1 MGRRTNIP
9 VAADPAY
16 ARRRAGA
23 CCASAARTCWC
34 SSPWRWAAL
43 RPTRELAVAAIE
55 AGLGV
60 VVTSVFDTAVGV
72 AGALHLAA
80 SLPGP
85 ERAHGLATVGLL
97 EEAPVEGLDPPHRGA
112 DAVAEGAGPR
122 RPPAGARAVNRD
134 APAVVA
140 WGETLTYGAL
150 EARVAEAPRAGCAR
164 WACATAAR
172 VGLWAENSV
181 GVDRDRA
188 GGRRALGACW
198 CRSTR
203 GSPIRRSTGR
213 WHGRR
218 LPVVIAGDALAARA
232 VTASRLVSL
241 AEWRTLPS
249 ATPARAPATTIRRA
263 TRPSSSP
270 PERRGGPRARCS
282 RAATRSRAPARR
294 RPCCRSGPGDR
305 WLASLPF
312 FHVGGLGIVQRCL
325 LAGACVV
332 LPAVFSADELG
343 RSIEEQGVT
352 HVSVVDA
359 TLRRILEARGGRA
372 LPDRVR
378 AVVVGGGPVS
388 PALLDACPQ
397 ALASYGLTESCAMAT
412 LVRPGAPLAQRRT
425 AGQALPGI
433 DLRIAADGVI
443 ELRGPTVMRGYLDDP
458 AATQAAMR
466 DGWLRTGDLG
476 ELDADGC
483 LRVLSRRDDLI
494 ISGGENVYPAEI
506 EHALREHPDVADAVV
521 IGVPDEQWGEVPL
534 AIVELRSPGAPDL
547 RAFLE
552 PRLARYKL
560 PRVEFVTEIPRLANG
575 KPDRSAVRKRRRS
588 GSTSSR

>member
-1 MGRRTNIP
+1 M
-9 VAADPAY
+9 
-16 ARRRAGA
+16 
-23 CCASAARTCWC
+23 
-34 SSPWRWAAL
+34 
-43 RPTRELAVAAIE
+43 
-55 AGLGV
+55 
-60 VVTSVFDTAVGV
+60 
-72 AGALHLAA
+72 
-80 SLPGP
+80 
-85 ERAHGLATVGLL
+85 
-97 EEAPVEGLDPPHRGA
+97 
-112 DAVAEGAGPR
+112 
-122 RPPAGARAVNRD
+122 NRD

-150 EARVAEAPRAGCAR
+150 EARVAEATGKLRTLGVR
-164 WACATAAR
+164 DHGR

-181 GVDRDRA
+181 EWIVVALAVARA
-188 GGRRALGACW
+188 GGVLVPLNTRLTDPEIEWQVERAAP
-198 CRSTR
+198 S
-203 GSPIRRSTGR
+203 
-213 WHGRR
+213 
-218 LPVVIAGDALAARA
+218 VVIAGDAFAARA
-232 VTASRLVSL
+232 VGASRLVSL
-241 AEWRTLPS
+241 AEWRTLAVGDTAAAPGHDD
-249 ATPARAPATTIRRA
+249 PARDAAILFTSGTTGRPKGAVLTRGNQVASARA
-263 TRPSSSP
+263 S
-270 PERRGGPRARCS
+270 
-282 RAATRSRAPARR
+282 AAVLPL
-294 RPCCRSGPGDR
+294 GPGDR

-312 FHVGGLGIVQRCL
+312 FHVGGLGIVHRCL
-325 LAGACVV
+325 LAGASVV
-332 LPAVFSADELG
+332 LPAAFSADELG

-443 ELRGPTVMRGYLDDP
+443 EVRGPTVMRGYLDDA
-458 AATQAAMR
+458 AATQAAIR

-476 ELDADGC
+476 ELDAGGC

-521 IGVPDEQWGEVPL
+521 IGVADEQWGEVPL
-534 AIVELRSPGAPDL
+534 AVVELRSAGAPDL

-560 PRVEFVTEIPRLANG
+560 PRVEFVREIPRLANG
-575 KPDRSAVRKRRRS
+575 KPDRARIRARVIR
-588 GSTSSR
+588 